1 MKKTLS
7 AVALLGL
14 VGAVGVAQA
23 APVAATMVSVG
34 SYSKS
39 ATTLS
44 NWTIAAGNTATYT
57 FDSATNNLVISG
69 VYKRVVKV
77 GSTPLM
83 THTMSGITIG
93 SGAATGASW
102 SCTEGAFGGIVGASI
117 CGNYTFGANGV
128 NDSTYTPSAVG
139 ATVAIGGDDAALA
152 GGPQALANNYSFM
165 NAATM
170 IGGAAP
176 GFQRWVLNN
185 GTDLFPGAGETGTGL
200 DTGYKFTFD
209 TAVAVVPVP
218 AAVWLFGSALGLM
231 GAMRRRS
238 AV

>member
-7 AVALLGL
+7 AVALLGM

-44 NWTIAAGNTATYT
+44 NWTVAAGNTATFT
-57 FDSATNNLVISG
+57 FDSTTNTLAISG
-69 VYKRVVKV
+69 TYKRVVKV
-77 GSTPLM
+77 GVTPLM
-83 THTMSGITIG
+83 THTMSGVSIS
-93 SGAATGASW
+93 SGTATGASW
-102 SCTEGAFGGIVGASI
+102 SCTEGAFGGIVGAHI
-117 CGNYTFGANGV
+117 CGNYSFGGNST
-128 NDSTYTPSAVG
+128 NDSVYTSVG
-139 ATVAIGGDDAALA
+139 TGASVAIGGDDSAL
-152 GGPQALANNYSFM
+152 GVPQSLANSYSGMF
-165 NAATM
+165 AATM

-176 GFQRWVLNN
+176 GFQRWQMNN

-209 TAVAVVPVP
+209 TAVVPVP